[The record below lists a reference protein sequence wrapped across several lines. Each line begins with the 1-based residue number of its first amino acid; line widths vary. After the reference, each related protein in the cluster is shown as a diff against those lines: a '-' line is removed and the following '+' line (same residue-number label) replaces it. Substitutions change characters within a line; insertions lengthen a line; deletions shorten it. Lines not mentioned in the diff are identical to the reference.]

1 MIKGKFFLLF
11 VKHVNI
17 VVERINAMKKIFL
30 LFGVLLCAS
39 FLFCEELTEDIVTED
54 PAYVKVDEYLSDNFS
69 SRKLSFLNQG
79 MVFEELNIL
88 TDEQKADLYEQHS
101 RSGAGYFGLN
111 MVLPG
116 LGSYIQ
122 GDAFG
127 GTIELVMGI
136 AGMGLTTYGLISSY
150 INIIIGIIEGVA
162 ESASG
167 SSSTNSV
174 NVGPA
179 LGSLFVGLGIIV
191 ADLIFSIV
199 RPFKYSKS
207 INASLDSLLFNNETQ
222 ISIAPVISTTA
233 GFDGVTVGMSVRL

>member
-1 MIKGKFFLLF
+1 
-11 VKHVNI
+11 
-17 VVERINAMKKIFL
+17 MKKIFL

-39 FLFCEELTEDIVTED
+39 SLFCEEVSEDIVTED
-54 PAYVKVDEYLSDNFS
+54 PSYVKVDEYLSDNFS

-88 TDEQKADLYEQHS
+88 TDEQKADLYEKHS

-122 GDAFG
+122 GDTFG
-127 GTIELVMGI
+127 GTIELVMGVVGFGL
-136 AGMGLTTYGLISSY
+136 AGYGLIATY
-150 INIIIGIIEGVA
+150 INIFVGVVEGVA
-162 ESASG
+162 EGLSG
-167 SSSTNSV
+167 SESTQTI

-179 LGSLFVGLGIIV
+179 LGSLFLGLGLVV
-191 ADLIFSIV
+191 ADFIFSIV

-222 ISIAPVISTTA
+222 ISIAPVISTTS